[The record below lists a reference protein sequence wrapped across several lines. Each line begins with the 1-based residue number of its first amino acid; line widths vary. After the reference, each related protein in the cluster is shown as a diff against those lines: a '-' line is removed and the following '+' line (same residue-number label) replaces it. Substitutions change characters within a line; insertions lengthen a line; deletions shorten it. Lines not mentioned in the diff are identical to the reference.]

1 MKKLWTLLIA
11 VVILLSL
18 TACGSETIP
27 TNEDT
32 ANNNVVSETTDEKN
46 ENSSNDAEW
55 KQFLKDYE
63 GWVDNYIEITKKYKA
78 NPSDLSILTDYTEM
92 VSELTEWS
100 EKADEIELE
109 LKDSDAALEYS
120 NELMRIANKLAEA
133 TK

>member
-18 TACGSETIP
+18 TACGNETIS

-32 ANNNVVSETTDEKN
+32 SNNVVTETTDEKN
-46 ENSSNDAEW
+46 ENSSNEAEW

-63 GWVDNYIEITKKYKA
+63 DWVDNYIEITKKYEA

-92 VSELTEWS
+92 VSELAEWS

-133 TK
+133 AK